1 MITRGFQSA
10 LRGPRTG
17 LAVVCAALVLAG
29 SAAPAIAQAPASSPP
44 APDPRAA
51 QPERPSVATHAFTV
65 APGIFELEAGGT
77 RQAEGA
83 LSDYIA
89 VPLLLKVGLGSR
101 VQLDIGPGWQR
112 NDDSGRVT
120 AGMTDLVL
128 GIKWRLVDDA
138 PVLGA
143 FALQATA
150 ALPTGSADQG
160 TGTDEM
166 AVNLLAISSRAIG
179 PVALDLNLGYT
190 RRGGDG
196 STAPKNEAVWAVST
210 GFPIAG
216 KLGWVAEVFGIPGT
230 SGPAG
235 GPPVVGFLTGPT
247 LAVTRSLI
255 LDVGATFDITGY
267 GATSWFAG
275 LTWNMG
281 RAWGGK

>member
-1 MITRGFQSA
+1 VA
-10 LRGPRTG
+10 
-17 LAVVCAALVLAG
+17 AACAALVLNVAG
-29 SAAPAIAQAPASSPP
+29 APAFAQAPAPP
-44 APDPRAA
+44 VPDPRAA

-65 APGIFELEAGGT
+65 APGVFELEAGGT
-77 RQAEGA
+77 RQSEGA
-83 LSDYIA
+83 LANYIA
-89 VPLLLKVGLGSR
+89 VPLLLKIGLGSR
-101 VQLDIGPGWQR
+101 VQLDVGPGWQR
-112 NDDSGRVT
+112 NDDYGRVT

-128 GIKWRLVDDA
+128 GIKWRLADDA

-143 FALQATA
+143 FAIQATA

-160 TGTDEM
+160 TGTDEV
-166 AVNLLAISSRAIG
+166 ALNLLAISSRSLG

-190 RRGGDG
+190 WRGGDG
-196 STAPKNEAVWAVST
+196 TTAPTREAVWAVST
-210 GFPIAG
+210 GFPVVG

-267 GATSWFAG
+267 GDTAWFAG
-275 LTWNMG
+275 LTWNIG
-281 RAWGGK
+281 RAWGPR